1 MRILVAGFQHET
13 NTFAATPATYESF
26 LNGEGFPSL
35 RRGERLHELTGVNLA
50 IGGFL
55 TAMADSGAELLPVIW
70 AAACPSGRV
79 TRDAYERIGGEIL
92 DAARTTRPD
101 AVYLDLH
108 GAMVTE
114 HCDDGEGELLTRL
127 RAIVGP
133 DVPIVVSLDLHANVT
148 ELMLSAVDA
157 AVGLRTY
164 PHVDMAETGARA
176 ARLLRRLCAGERLYL
191 RWRRIPFLIPVNSGC
206 TDFGPAREVYRTI
219 VPLGGGDA
227 CLSFAAGFPAADFP
241 ECGPVVWCY
250 GPDPEK
256 VNQAVDTLYED
267 VVRREAEW
275 RVSVLPPDVAI
286 AEAGRLAEGAG
297 RPVLIA
303 DTQDNPG
310 AGGDARTTGMLRALA
325 ETGESATLA
334 AIWDPSAA
342 AAAHAAGVGA
352 TIRTALGGHPGI
364 TGAEPFKGTFMVE
377 HLADG
382 RCRFEGPMMHGT
394 EVDSGPSACLR
405 LGGLRIGVTSGKVQ
419 LIDRAQLRMLG
430 IRAEAERIIVVKSS
444 VHFRADFQPGAE
456 AVLVAAAPG
465 PVAADP
471 ADLPWRHLR
480 PGTRISPLGPSVPAP
495 EELS

>member
-26 LNGEGFPSL
+26 LNGEGFPAL
-35 RRGERLHELTGVNLA
+35 RRGDRLHELTRVNLA
-50 IGGFL
+50 VGGFL
-55 TAMADSGAELLPVIW
+55 TAMANSGADLVPVIW

-79 TRDAYERIGGEIL
+79 TRDAYERIAGEIV

-101 AVYLDLH
+101 AVFLDLH
-108 GAMVTE
+108 GAMAAE

-127 RAIVGP
+127 RAVIGS
-133 DVPIVVSLDLHANVT
+133 DVPVVVSLDLHANVT
-148 ELMLSAVDA
+148 ERMLSVVDA

-164 PHVDMAETGARA
+164 PHVDMAETGVRA
-176 ARLLRRLCAGERLYL
+176 AGLLRRLCSGERLHL

-206 TDFGPAREVYRTI
+206 TDFGPAREVYGT
-219 VPLGGGDA
+219 VAPLSGDDA

-250 GPDPEK
+250 GPDPEAASR
-256 VNQAVDTLYED
+256 AVDSLYEN

-275 RVSVLPPDVAI
+275 RVNVLPPEAAV
-286 AEAGRLAEGAG
+286 AEAGRLAEGAS
-297 RPVLIA
+297 RPVVIA

-325 ETGESATLA
+325 GAGESAALA
-334 AIWDPSAA
+334 AIWDPGAA
-342 AAAHAAGVGA
+342 AAAHTAGLGA
-352 TIRTALGGHPGI
+352 TVHTALGGHPGI
-364 TGAEPFKGTFMVE
+364 AGAEPFEGAFVVE

-394 EVDSGPSACLR
+394 EIDSGPSACLR
-405 LGGLRIGVTSGKVQ
+405 IGALRIGVTSGKVQ
-419 LIDRAQLRMLG
+419 LLDRAQLRMLG
-430 IRAEAERIIVVKSS
+430 IRPESERIVVLKSS
-444 VHFRADFQPGAE
+444 VHFRADFQPAAE

-471 ADLPWRHLR
+471 ADLPWRRLR
-480 PGTRISPLGPSVPAP
+480 PGIRTRPLGPSVPTP
-495 EELS
+495 KELS

>member
-26 LNGEGFPSL
+26 LNGEGFPAL
-35 RRGERLHELTGVNLA
+35 RRGDRLHELTRVNLA
-50 IGGFL
+50 VGGFL
-55 TAMADSGAELLPVIW
+55 TAMANSGADLVPVIW

-79 TRDAYERIGGEIL
+79 TRDAYERIAGEIV

-101 AVYLDLH
+101 AVFLDLH
-108 GAMVTE
+108 GAMAAE

-127 RAIVGP
+127 RAVIGP
-133 DVPIVVSLDLHANVT
+133 DVPVVVSLDLHANVT
-148 ELMLSAVDA
+148 ERMLSAVDA

-164 PHVDMAETGARA
+164 PHVDMAETGVRA
-176 ARLLRRLCAGERLYL
+176 AGLLRRLCSGERLHL

-206 TDFGPAREVYRTI
+206 TDFGPAREVYGT
-219 VPLGGGDA
+219 VAPLSGDDA
-227 CLSFAAGFPAADFP
+227 CLSFAAGFPASDFP

-250 GPDPEK
+250 GPDPEAAGR
-256 VNQAVDTLYED
+256 AVDSLYEN

-275 RVSVLPPDVAI
+275 RVNVLPPEAAV
-286 AEAGRLAEGAG
+286 AEAGRLAKGAS
-297 RPVLIA
+297 RPVVIA

-325 ETGESATLA
+325 GAGESAALA
-334 AIWDPSAA
+334 AIWDPGAA
-342 AAAHAAGVGA
+342 AAAHTAGLGA
-352 TIRTALGGHPGI
+352 TVHTALGGHPGI
-364 TGAEPFKGTFMVE
+364 AGAEPFEGAFVVE

-405 LGGLRIGVTSGKVQ
+405 IGALRIGVTSGKVQ
-419 LIDRAQLRMLG
+419 LLDRAQLRMLG
-430 IRAEAERIIVVKSS
+430 IRPESERIVVLKSS
-444 VHFRADFQPGAE
+444 VHFRADFQPAAE

-471 ADLPWRHLR
+471 ADLPWRRLR
-480 PGTRISPLGPSVPAP
+480 PGIRTSPLGPSVPTP
-495 EELS
+495 KELS